1 MKKLTYS
8 LLNITFIMAIICT
21 VAMPFLSK
29 TINNYYNYSDLNLTV
44 FTAIVTVSGIFA
56 AVLLYNLKT
65 VYKTFAE
72 DNPFVLK
79 NVKYLNAIAFSCSGI
94 TLCYIVKAI
103 FLFTPAT
110 LMVVLVFG
118 LSILLAISLRD
129 LFKKAVEYKEE
140 NELTI

>member
-1 MKKLTYS
+1 MRKITYS
-8 LLNITFIMAIICT
+8 LLNITFILSIICT

-29 TINNYYNYSDLNLTV
+29 IINTYYNYSDFSLIL

-56 AVLLYNLKT
+56 SILLYNLKT

-72 DNPFVLK
+72 ENPFVMK
-79 NVKYLNAIAFSCSGI
+79 NLKYLNAIALSCGGI
-94 TLCYIVKAI
+94 TICYIVKAV

>member
-1 MKKLTYS
+1 MRKITYL
-8 LLNITFIMAIICT
+8 LLNITFILSIICT

-29 TINNYYNYSDLNLTV
+29 IINCYYNYPNGQLVL
-44 FTAIVTVSGIFA
+44 FTSIVTISGIFA

-65 VYKTFAE
+65 AYKTFAE
-72 DNPFVLK
+72 DNPFIMK
-79 NVKYLNAIAFSCSGI
+79 NVRYLNAIAFSCGGI
-94 TLCYIVKAI
+94 TLCYIIKVI

-118 LSILLAISLRD
+118 LSVLLAISLRD

>member
-1 MKKLTYS
+1 MRKITYL
-8 LLNITFIMAIICT
+8 LLNITFILAIICT

-29 TINNYYNYSDLNLTV
+29 IINSYYNYSGFNLTL
-44 FTAIVTVSGIFA
+44 FIATVTVSGIFA
-56 AVLLYNLKT
+56 TVLLYNLKT
-65 VYKTFAE
+65 VYKTFAK
-72 DNPFVLK
+72 DNPFVIK
-79 NVKYLNAIAFSCSGI
+79 NVKYLNAIALSCGGI
-94 TLCYIVKAI
+94 TLCYIIKAF